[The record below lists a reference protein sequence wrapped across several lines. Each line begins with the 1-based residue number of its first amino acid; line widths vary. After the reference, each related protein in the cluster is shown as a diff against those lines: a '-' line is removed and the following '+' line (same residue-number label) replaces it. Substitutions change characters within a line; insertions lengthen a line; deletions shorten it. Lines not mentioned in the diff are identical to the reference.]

1 MAEQAKEATKK
12 YMITRRCKTVSGK
25 LLERDT
31 VYDLTDAEV
40 EALVENEI
48 ARLPKKGELAEA
60 K

>member
-1 MAEQAKEATKK
+1 MAEQAKAATKK
-12 YMITRRCKTVSGK
+12 YMITRRCKTASGK

-31 VYDLTDAEV
+31 VYDLTDSEV